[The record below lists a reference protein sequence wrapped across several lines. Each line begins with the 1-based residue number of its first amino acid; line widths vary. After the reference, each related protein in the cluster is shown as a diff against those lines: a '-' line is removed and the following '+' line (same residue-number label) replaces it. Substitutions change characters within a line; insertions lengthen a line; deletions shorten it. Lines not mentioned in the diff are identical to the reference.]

1 LENMVSLARTEGFNQ
16 KNLKDTV
23 YHALR
28 SIDFKPPHNIKSI
41 LIKPNLCYYWDF
53 STGETTDPR
62 VVASIIDYIH
72 EMGCGEAE
80 IKIVESDASA
90 MRAKHAFKMLGY
102 DALANE
108 KSVELVN
115 LSDDETCEKDITVRK
130 HRFTFTLPRSIF
142 NCDLLINV
150 PKLKVGPYAG
160 GQCLHMTCALK
171 NLFGCIPQ
179 PKKVEFHAHLNE
191 TIVAVNKL
199 INSGLTVVDG
209 IIALGR
215 HPVRLGVIIAG
226 KDNLAVDSIAAR
238 VMGYDPKRI
247 KHLRL
252 ATEEKVGS
260 VEHLRVVGENLG
272 DICNLFPRRNR
283 YRFKVSWTM
292 QLSLL
297 RLYARFSGD
306 SLPSVLEKYE
316 D

>member
-1 LENMVSLARTEGFNQ
+1 MVSIARADGFNQ
-16 KNLKDTV
+16 KQLKDTV
-23 YHALR
+23 YHALS
-28 SIDFKPPHNIKSI
+28 SIDFNPPHNIKSI

-80 IKIVESDASA
+80 IKIIESDASA
-90 MRAKHAFKMLGY
+90 MRTEHAFRMLGY
-102 DALANE
+102 DELAKK

-115 LSDDETCEKDITVRK
+115 LSDDETCEKDVTVQK
-130 HRFTFTLPRSIF
+130 HKFTLTLPRSVF
-142 NCDLLINV
+142 DCDLLINV

-179 PKKVEFHAHLNE
+179 PKKVEFHPRLNE
-191 TIVAVNKL
+191 TIVGVNKL
-199 INSGLTVVDG
+199 ITSGLTVVDG
-209 IIALGR
+209 IVALGK

-238 VMGYDPKRI
+238 VMGYNPWRI

-252 ATEEKVGS
+252 AVEEKVGN
-260 VEHLRVVGENLG
+260 VENLRIVGENLE
-272 DICNLFPRRNR
+272 DICDLFPRRNR